1 MFQVTIFAIIS
12 GSSLV
17 LGALVGIYFKLKQK
31 TIAAFL
37 AFGSGVLICAIT
49 FGLMEEAFKHGGFDA
64 VIIGFLLG
72 GLAFIGGDY
81 LIHKMGGRK
90 HHRHQLK
97 NQPSDTV
104 GAMITLG
111 AVLDGI
117 PESIAL
123 GISLFNNQGVG
134 LLMLA
139 AIFLSNFPE
148 SISSIGGLL
157 KEGFSKNKI
166 LGMWLAVGFVSA
178 LATVLSFVFLPD
190 INPNTIGILESFAA
204 GAILVML
211 ADSMMP
217 EAYKEGGFL
226 VGLLTLLGFLVA
238 FVMSR
243 F

>member
-31 TIAAFL
+31 TIAAFM

-49 FGLMEEAFKHGGFDA
+49 FGLMEEAFKRGGFDA

-104 GAMITLG
+104 GPMITLG

-226 VGLLTLLGFLVA
+226 IGMLTLLRFLVA